1 MDAGTKYREKPGA
14 RIGSRPCLVPQ
25 LGKIDIRDVG
35 PRIAGR
41 RECAVNSEPPKA
53 AENFRRANLLR
64 PSADEIK
71 SGGVPRRGT
80 EPKKEGILSFDK
92 IPSFLP
98 LLGKIDIF
106 INALGIKELGY
117 QILISVLI
125 IVGGLVY
132 ITSHIIWIMHYK
144 TIKLPQP

>member
-1 MDAGTKYREKPGA
+1 M
-14 RIGSRPCLVPQ
+14 S
-25 LGKIDIRDVG
+25 
-35 PRIAGR
+35 
-41 RECAVNSEPPKA
+41 
-53 AENFRRANLLR
+53 
-64 PSADEIK
+64 
-71 SGGVPRRGT
+71 
-80 EPKKEGILSFDK
+80 
-92 IPSFLP
+92 LP